1 MKKILLSLCMLTSL
15 SVYSQKGWVYT
26 ENKAGAAT
34 YKQCQ
39 GVQVT
44 DSTAVFVVS
53 GTSYQSFRVV
63 GTAKNGGK
71 LWVDDATGKFI
82 HHVATNDGAIW
93 WKTSKKAYF
102 VER

>member
-1 MKKILLSLCMLTSL
+1 MKQILFSLFMFLSL

-26 ENKAGAAT
+26 ENKTGAAT

-93 WKTSKKAYF
+93 WKTPKKAYF